1 MRKEVS
7 DMSENCRYYWEK
19 TEAKRHERAA
29 GPLSDQLAEL
39 LAVVAWCERI
49 WAVEDSVERSL

>member
-1 MRKEVS
+1 
-7 DMSENCRYYWEK
+7 MSENCRYYWEK